1 MHIHLSI
8 KKSVVLNL
16 IILILT
22 FILIIFLLGFF
33 VNSINSDFE
42 NLAINNQTSVTRYRT
57 TEKLLW

>member
-1 MHIHLSI
+1 MIKRTQIHLSI

-42 NLAINNQTSVTRYRT
+42 NLAINN
-57 TEKLLW
+57 